1 MKSIQR
7 IAAAVAVL
15 VMIIAAQRLHAQVAG
30 GWSSVSTSD
39 AGIVAATRFAL
50 EEVGQWRAPVKL
62 KKIIH
67 ARQQVVAGMNY
78 EVTLLVKQGKGS
90 RKAVAVVWH
99 KTDGSYALTS
109 WTWTGKKN

>member
-15 VMIIAAQRLHAQVAG
+15 MMVIAAQHVHAQVAG
-30 GWSSVSTSD
+30 GWSNVSTSD
-39 AGIVAATRFAL
+39 AGVVAAARFAV
-50 EEVGQWRAPVKL
+50 EEEGRRGPITL

-78 EVTLLVKQGKGS
+78 EITLLIKHGRGS
-90 RKAVAVVWH
+90 SRVVAVVWH

-109 WTWTGKKN
+109 WTAWKGKKK